1 MARGEHAQVKVRG
14 EEAPT
19 PEPADASDG
28 ERLARFQEYRRTGD
42 RRLQQE
48 LICHYLPL
56 VQKIARR
63 YVRPGAALED
73 LSQIGTIGLINA
85 VKTFDPERGVKFETY
100 AFHHVAGEIRHF
112 LRDGLEP
119 VRRPRWVR
127 ARYGDLATVV
137 ARAQQ
142 ELGRTPTL
150 AEIAM
155 RMNITEDSVAEIL
168 QAYHQGRVRS
178 INELPEEQ
186 ELRHGVAG
194 REPHGSWQVLVEDRI
209 VLLQAM
215 ECLAALQRQV
225 VYYLFYQGLTQSE
238 VAARL
243 GVSQRHVSRLL
254 ASALRRLAG
263 PLKAALDVRS
273 VTAS

>member
-1 MARGEHAQVKVRG
+1 MARGEHAHTKARS
-14 EEAPT
+14 EAAQP
-19 PEPADASDG
+19 PEQSEG
-28 ERLARFQEYRRTGD
+28 TQLERFREYRQSGD

-73 LSQIGTIGLINA
+73 LAQIGTIGLINA

-127 ARYGDLATVV
+127 KRYGELAAVM
-137 ARAQQ
+137 ARSQQ

-150 AEIAM
+150 GEIAA
-155 RMNITEDSVAEIL
+155 RMHLTEDGVGQIL
-168 QAYHQGRVRS
+168 QAYQQGRVRS
-178 INELPEEQ
+178 ISDLPEEQ
-186 ELRHGVAG
+186 EVRPEATA
-194 REPHGSWQVLVEDRI
+194 REPHGAWQALVEDRI

-215 ECLAALQRQV
+215 DCLAALQRQV

-238 VAARL
+238 VATRL

-263 PLKAALDVRS
+263 PLRS
-273 VTAS
+273 AELH